1 MRCWPT
7 FDAKTISKVLA
18 NKLIIK
24 KKLFLNLNLG
34 LSCPTNLFFTSR
46 STSSKV
52 LAKKKNTKITKINQ
66 NKFFFDIGFVMHHRP
81 ILSIETS
88 SKGFA
93 KQGEKKTKEHF
104 FLLNL
109 SLDFNLSL
117 GLSYTVNLFLVPR
130 LVRKHL

>member
-46 STSSKV
+46 LVQRYLQKQ
-52 LAKKKNTKITKINQ
+52 KKNQKNQKNQIN
-66 NKFFFDIGFVMHHRP
+66 FFFDIGFVMHHRP